1 MNSLLE
7 RLSRKAL
14 PWDVALVTDGL
25 GREGAQTVAAAV
37 PAAPEKVRIM
47 IDHDTPAGSVAAAE
61 VQKKLLDFSRERGI
75 EYCCGQGIGYHLLME
90 RGLSAG
96 EIVICGGRHAATV
109 GAVGAVG
116 LCLSP
121 AELKEALETDVVSLD
136 GAPLLGVH
144 LAGEL
149 SPCVTARDLALTMAA
164 SGRYAPGRWWP
175 SGDHS

>member
-1 MNSLLE
+1 M
-7 RLSRKAL
+7 
-14 PWDVALVTDGL
+14 
-25 GREGAQTVAAAV
+25 
-37 PAAPEKVRIM
+37 
-47 IDHDTPAGSVAAAE
+47 AAAE

-164 SGRYAPGRWWP
+164 SGPVCRGAGGHPGITADRFPAGRCLRPSGGSGRPERVFWGGDPGR
-175 SGDHS
+175 